1 MNVLNLDSIKQ
12 DLIQVAHFC
21 AVKGLV
27 PATSGNFSA
36 RLENQEILI
45 SVSGKDKAT
54 LTEGDLMLVDF
65 LGRAK
70 DSNLKETA
78 AQRAV
83 SRLTRTNDR
92 SVLLVHEDHEDDEN
106 AENGVVPPS
115 LKPSAETLLHTQ
127 LYKTFPNA
135 KFIAHF
141 HSSSSAVLSKVL
153 LKQGIKV
160 LELEGFELLK
170 ALSGVSTH
178 DHTEILPIFPN
189 NQDIEKLADLIQPVL
204 DKFANSEKPL
214 HAYLLAGHGLYTWGS
229 TVSETIRHVDALN
242 TLIESYLLE
251 MQLNKVIHEK
261 EEAVK
266 V

>member
-1 MNVLNLDSIKQ
+1 MNALNLDSIKQ

-21 AVKGLV
+21 AMKGLV

-36 RLENQEILI
+36 RLENREILI

-54 LTEGDLMLVDF
+54 LAEEDLMLVDF

-70 DSNLKETA
+70 ASNLK
-78 AQRAV
+78 
-83 SRLTRTNDR
+83 
-92 SVLLVHEDHEDDEN
+92 EDDEN
-106 AENGVVPPS
+106 AENGVVQPS

-127 LYKTFPNA
+127 LYRTFPNA

-141 HSSSSAVLSKVL
+141 HSSFSAVLSKVL

-160 LELEGFELLK
+160 LKLEGFELLK
-170 ALSGVSTH
+170 ALSGVQTH
-178 DHTEILPIFPN
+178 EYTEILPIFPN
-189 NQDIEKLADLIQPVL
+189 NQNIEELADLIQPVI
-204 DKFANSEKPL
+204 DKLTNSEKPL

-251 MQLNKVIHEK
+251 MQLNKAIQNK
-261 EEAVK
+261 GEAVK

>member
-12 DLIQVAHFC
+12 DLIKIAHFC
-21 AVKGLV
+21 AAKGLV

-36 RLENQEILI
+36 HLENREILI

-54 LTEGDLMLVDF
+54 LAEGDLMLVDF

-70 DSNLKETA
+70 DSNLK
-78 AQRAV
+78 
-83 SRLTRTNDR
+83 
-92 SVLLVHEDHEDDEN
+92 
-106 AENGVVPPS
+106 
-115 LKPSAETLLHTQ
+115 PSAETLLHTQ
-127 LYKTFPNA
+127 IYRTFPNT

-153 LKQGIKV
+153 LKKGIKLV
-160 LELEGFELLK
+160 KLEGFELLK
-170 ALSGVSTH
+170 ALSGVDTH
-178 DHTEILPIFPN
+178 EHTEILPIFPN
-189 NQDIEKLADLIQPVL
+189 NQDIEELTNLIQPVI
-204 DKFANSEKPL
+204 DKLANAEKPL
-214 HAYLLAGHGLYTWGS
+214 HAYLIAGHGLYTWGN

-251 MQLNKVIHEK
+251 MQLNKVVQDKEK
-261 EEAVK
+261 TLK

>member
-12 DLIQVAHFC
+12 DLIQIAHFC

-54 LTEGDLMLVDF
+54 LAEGDLMLVDF

-70 DSNLKETA
+70 ASNLK
-78 AQRAV
+78 
-83 SRLTRTNDR
+83 
-92 SVLLVHEDHEDDEN
+92 EDDEN
-106 AENGVVPPS
+106 AENGIVQTS

-127 LYKTFPNA
+127 VYKTFPNA

-153 LKQGIKV
+153 LKQGIKA
-160 LELEGFELLK
+160 LKLEGFELLK

-189 NQDIEKLADLIQPVL
+189 NQDIEKLADLIQPVI
-204 DKFANSEKPL
+204 DKLANSEKPL
-214 HAYLLAGHGLYTWGS
+214 HAYLLAGHGLYTWGN
-229 TVSETIRHVDALN
+229 TVRETIRHVDALN

-251 MQLNKVIHEK
+251 MQLNKVIQGK
-261 EEAVK
+261 EEV
-266 V
+266 VGV

>member
-12 DLIQVAHFC
+12 DLIKVAHFC

-70 DSNLKETA
+70 ASNLK
-78 AQRAV
+78 
-83 SRLTRTNDR
+83 
-92 SVLLVHEDHEDDEN
+92 EDDEN

-127 LYKTFPNA
+127 VYRTFPNA

-160 LELEGFELLK
+160 LKLEGFELLK
-170 ALSGVSTH
+170 ALSGVLTH

-204 DKFANSEKPL
+204 DKLANTEKPL

-251 MQLNKVIHEK
+251 MQLNKVIYEK

>member
-1 MNVLNLDSIKQ
+1 VLNLDSIKQ

-45 SVSGKDKAT
+45 RVSGKDKAT
-54 LTEGDLMLVDF
+54 LAEEDLMVVDF

-70 DSNLKETA
+70 DS
-78 AQRAV
+78 
-83 SRLTRTNDR
+83 
-92 SVLLVHEDHEDDEN
+92 
-106 AENGVVPPS
+106 S
-115 LKPSAETLLHTQ
+115 LRPSAETLLHTQ
-127 LYKTFPNA
+127 VYRTFPNA

-153 LKQGIKV
+153 LKQGIKI
-160 LELEGFELLK
+160 LKLEGFELLK
-170 ALSGVSTH
+170 ALSGVLTH
-178 DHTEILPIFPN
+178 EYTEILPIFPN
-189 NQDIEKLADLIQPVL
+189 NQDIEELATLIQPVL
-204 DKFANSEKPL
+204 DKLANSEKPL
-214 HAYLLAGHGLYTWGS
+214 HAYLLAGHGLYTWGN

>member
-54 LTEGDLMLVDF
+54 LAEGDLMLVDF
-65 LGRAK
+65 LGRA
-70 DSNLKETA
+70 NLK
-78 AQRAV
+78 
-83 SRLTRTNDR
+83 
-92 SVLLVHEDHEDDEN
+92 EDDEN
-106 AENGVVPPS
+106 AENGVVQPS

-127 LYKTFPNA
+127 VYRTFPNA

-153 LKQGIKV
+153 LKQGIKA
-160 LELEGFELLK
+160 LKLEGFELLK

-178 DHTEILPIFPN
+178 DHTEIVPIFPN
-189 NQDIEKLADLIQPVL
+189 NQDIEELADLIQPVIDQL
-204 DKFANSEKPL
+204 ANSEKPL

-251 MQLNKVIHEK
+251 MQLNKVMQGK
-261 EEAVK
+261 EEV
-266 V
+266 VEV

>member
-36 RLENQEILI
+36 RLENREILI

-54 LTEGDLMLVDF
+54 LAEGDLMLVDF

-70 DSNLKETA
+70 ASNLK
-78 AQRAV
+78 
-83 SRLTRTNDR
+83 
-92 SVLLVHEDHEDDEN
+92 EDDEN
-106 AENGVVPPS
+106 AENGVVQPS

-127 LYKTFPNA
+127 LYRTFPNA

-153 LKQGIKV
+153 LKQGIKA
-160 LELEGFELLK
+160 LKLEGFELLK
-170 ALSGVSTH
+170 ALSGVQTH
-178 DHTEILPIFPN
+178 EYTEILPIFPN
-189 NQDIEKLADLIQPVL
+189 NQDIEELADLIQPVL
-204 DKFANSEKPL
+204 DKLANSEKPL

-251 MQLNKVIHEK
+251 MQLNKAIYDK
-261 EEAVK
+261 REAVK

>member
-54 LTEGDLMLVDF
+54 LAEGDLMLVDF
-65 LGRAK
+65 LGRA
-70 DSNLKETA
+70 NLK
-78 AQRAV
+78 
-83 SRLTRTNDR
+83 
-92 SVLLVHEDHEDDEN
+92 EDDEN
-106 AENGVVPPS
+106 AENGVVQPS

-127 LYKTFPNA
+127 VYRTFPNA

-153 LKQGIKV
+153 LKQGIKA
-160 LELEGFELLK
+160 LKLEGFELLK

-189 NQDIEKLADLIQPVL
+189 NQDIEELADLIQPVI
-204 DKFANSEKPL
+204 DKLANSEKPL

-229 TVSETIRHVDALN
+229 TVCETIRHVDALN

-251 MQLNKVIHEK
+251 MQLNKVMQGK
-261 EEAVK
+261 EEV
-266 V
+266 VEV

>member
-54 LTEGDLMLVDF
+54 LAEGDLMLVDF
-65 LGRAK
+65 LGRA
-70 DSNLKETA
+70 NLK
-78 AQRAV
+78 
-83 SRLTRTNDR
+83 
-92 SVLLVHEDHEDDEN
+92 EDDEN
-106 AENGVVPPS
+106 SENGVVQPS

-127 LYKTFPNA
+127 VYRTFPNA

-153 LKQGIKV
+153 LKQGIKA
-160 LELEGFELLK
+160 LKLEGFELLK

-178 DHTEILPIFPN
+178 DHTEIVPIFPN
-189 NQDIEKLADLIQPVL
+189 NQDIEELADLIQPVIDQL
-204 DKFANSEKPL
+204 ANSEKPL

-251 MQLNKVIHEK
+251 MQLNKVMQGK
-261 EEAVK
+261 EEV
-266 V
+266 VEV

>member
-12 DLIQVAHFC
+12 DLIKVAHFC
-21 AVKGLV
+21 AMKGLV

-36 RLENQEILI
+36 RLENREILI

-70 DSNLKETA
+70 DSNLK
-78 AQRAV
+78 
-83 SRLTRTNDR
+83 
-92 SVLLVHEDHEDDEN
+92 
-106 AENGVVPPS
+106 
-115 LKPSAETLLHTQ
+115 PSAETLLHTQ
-127 LYKTFPNA
+127 IYRTFPNA

-153 LKQGIKV
+153 LKKGIKLV
-160 LELEGFELLK
+160 KLEGFELLK

-178 DHTEILPIFPN
+178 DHTEIVPIFPN
-189 NQDIEKLADLIQPVL
+189 NQDIEELADLIQPVI
-204 DKFANSEKPL
+204 DKLANSEKPL
-214 HAYLLAGHGLYTWGS
+214 HAYLIAGHGLYTWGN

-251 MQLNKVIHEK
+251 TQLNKFIQDKEK
-261 EEAVK
+261 TLK

>member
-1 MNVLNLDSIKQ
+1 M
-12 DLIQVAHFC
+12 
-21 AVKGLV
+21 KGLV

-36 RLENQEILI
+36 RLGNREILI

-65 LGRAK
+65 LGRA
-70 DSNLKETA
+70 NLK
-78 AQRAV
+78 
-83 SRLTRTNDR
+83 
-92 SVLLVHEDHEDDEN
+92 EDDEN
-106 AENGVVPPS
+106 AENGVVQPS

-127 LYKTFPNA
+127 LYRTFPNA

-153 LKQGIKV
+153 LKQGIKLV
-160 LELEGFELLK
+160 KLEGFELLK
-170 ALSGVSTH
+170 ALSGVQTH
-178 DHTEILPIFPN
+178 EYTEILPIFPN
-189 NQDIEKLADLIQPVL
+189 NQNIEELADLIQPVI
-204 DKFANSEKPL
+204 DKLANSEKPL
-214 HAYLLAGHGLYTWGS
+214 HAYLIAGHGLYTWGN

-251 MQLNKVIHEK
+251 MQLNKVIQNK
-261 EEAVK
+261 GEAVK

>member
-1 MNVLNLDSIKQ
+1 
-12 DLIQVAHFC
+12 
-21 AVKGLV
+21 
-27 PATSGNFSA
+27 
-36 RLENQEILI
+36 
-45 SVSGKDKAT
+45 
-54 LTEGDLMLVDF
+54 
-65 LGRAK
+65 RAK
-70 DSNLKETA
+70 ASNLKETA

-92 SVLLVHEDHEDDEN
+92 SVRVISSDAEDASHVSGSYPSKRKYKLDLSSLHEDHEDDEN
-106 AENGVVPPS
+106 AENGVVQPS

-127 LYKTFPNA
+127 VYRTFPNA

-153 LKQGIKV
+153 LKQGIKA
-160 LELEGFELLK
+160 LKLEGFELLK

-189 NQDIEKLADLIQPVL
+189 NQDIEELADLIQPVI
-204 DKFANSEKPL
+204 DKLANSEKPL

-261 EEAVK
+261 EEAVE

>member
-1 MNVLNLDSIKQ
+1 MNALNLDSIKQ

-21 AVKGLV
+21 AMKGLV

-36 RLENQEILI
+36 RLENREILI

-54 LTEGDLMLVDF
+54 LAEGDLMLVDF

-70 DSNLKETA
+70 ASNLK
-78 AQRAV
+78 
-83 SRLTRTNDR
+83 
-92 SVLLVHEDHEDDEN
+92 EDDEN
-106 AENGVVPPS
+106 AENGVVQPS

-127 LYKTFPNA
+127 LYRTFPNA

-153 LKQGIKV
+153 LKQGIKA
-160 LELEGFELLK
+160 LKLEGFELLK
-170 ALSGVSTH
+170 ALSGVLTH
-178 DHTEILPIFPN
+178 EYTEILPIFPN
-189 NQDIEKLADLIQPVL
+189 NQNIEELADLIQPVI
-204 DKFANSEKPL
+204 DKLANSEKPL

-251 MQLNKVIHEK
+251 MQLNKAIQNK
-261 EEAVK
+261 GEAVE

>member
-12 DLIQVAHFC
+12 DLIKVAHFC

-70 DSNLKETA
+70 ASN
-78 AQRAV
+78 
-83 SRLTRTNDR
+83 
-92 SVLLVHEDHEDDEN
+92 
-106 AENGVVPPS
+106 

-127 LYKTFPNA
+127 VYRTFPKA

-153 LKQGIKV
+153 LKQGIKA
-160 LELEGFELLK
+160 LKLEGFELLK
-170 ALSGVSTH
+170 ALSGVLTH
-178 DHTEILPIFPN
+178 DYTEILPIFPN
-189 NQDIEKLADLIQPVL
+189 NQNIEELADLIQPVL
-204 DKFANSEKPL
+204 EKLANSEKPL

-229 TVSETIRHVDALN
+229 TQSETIRHVDALN

>member
-1 MNVLNLDSIKQ
+1 MNALNLDSIKQ

-21 AVKGLV
+21 AMKGLV

-36 RLENQEILI
+36 RLGNREILI

-65 LGRAK
+65 LGRA
-70 DSNLKETA
+70 NLK
-78 AQRAV
+78 
-83 SRLTRTNDR
+83 
-92 SVLLVHEDHEDDEN
+92 EDDEN
-106 AENGVVPPS
+106 AENGVVQPS

-127 LYKTFPNA
+127 LYRTFPNA

-153 LKQGIKV
+153 LKQGIKLV
-160 LELEGFELLK
+160 KLEGFELLK
-170 ALSGVSTH
+170 ALSGVQTH
-178 DHTEILPIFPN
+178 EYTEILPIFPN
-189 NQDIEKLADLIQPVL
+189 NQNIEELADLIQPVI
-204 DKFANSEKPL
+204 DKLANSEKPL
-214 HAYLLAGHGLYTWGS
+214 HAYLLAGHGLYTWGN

-251 MQLNKVIHEK
+251 MQLNKAIQNK
-261 EEAVK
+261 GEAVK

>member
-12 DLIQVAHFC
+12 DLIKVAHFC

-70 DSNLKETA
+70 ASNLK
-78 AQRAV
+78 
-83 SRLTRTNDR
+83 
-92 SVLLVHEDHEDDEN
+92 EDDEN

-127 LYKTFPNA
+127 VYRTFPNA

-153 LKQGIKV
+153 LKQGIKA
-160 LELEGFELLK
+160 LKLEGFELLK
-170 ALSGVSTH
+170 ALSGVLTH
-178 DHTEILPIFPN
+178 DYTEILPIFPN
-189 NQDIEKLADLIQPVL
+189 NQNIEELADLIQPVL
-204 DKFANSEKPL
+204 EKLANSEKPL

-229 TVSETIRHVDALN
+229 TQSETIRHVDALN

-251 MQLNKVIHEK
+251 MQLNKVMQGK
-261 EEAVK
+261 EEV
-266 V
+266 VEV

>member
-21 AVKGLV
+21 AIKGLV

-54 LTEGDLMLVDF
+54 LAEGDLMLVDF

-70 DSNLKETA
+70 DS
-78 AQRAV
+78 
-83 SRLTRTNDR
+83 
-92 SVLLVHEDHEDDEN
+92 
-106 AENGVVPPS
+106 S

-127 LYKTFPNA
+127 VYRTFPKA

-153 LKQGIKV
+153 LKKGIKV

-170 ALSGVSTH
+170 ALSGVQTH
-178 DHTEILPIFPN
+178 EYTEILPIFPN
-189 NQDIEKLADLIQPVL
+189 HQDIEELADLIQPVL
-204 DKFANSEKPL
+204 DKLANSEKPL
-214 HAYLLAGHGLYTWGS
+214 HAYLLAGHGLYTWGN

-251 MQLNKVIHEK
+251 MQLNKVMQGK
-261 EEAVK
+261 EEV
-266 V
+266 VEV

>member
-54 LTEGDLMLVDF
+54 LAEEDLMVVDF

-70 DSNLKETA
+70 DS
-78 AQRAV
+78 
-83 SRLTRTNDR
+83 
-92 SVLLVHEDHEDDEN
+92 
-106 AENGVVPPS
+106 S
-115 LKPSAETLLHTQ
+115 LRPSAETLLHTQ
-127 LYKTFPNA
+127 VYRTFPNA

-153 LKQGIKV
+153 LKQGIKI
-160 LELEGFELLK
+160 LKLEGFELLK
-170 ALSGVSTH
+170 ALSGVLTH
-178 DHTEILPIFPN
+178 EYTEILPIFPN
-189 NQDIEKLADLIQPVL
+189 NQDIEELATLIQPVL
-204 DKFANSEKPL
+204 DKLANSEKPL
-214 HAYLLAGHGLYTWGS
+214 HAYLLAGHGLYTWGN

>member
-1 MNVLNLDSIKQ
+1 MNALNLDSIKQ

-21 AVKGLV
+21 AMKGLV

-36 RLENQEILI
+36 RLGNREILI

-65 LGRAK
+65 LGRA
-70 DSNLKETA
+70 NLK
-78 AQRAV
+78 
-83 SRLTRTNDR
+83 
-92 SVLLVHEDHEDDEN
+92 EDDEN
-106 AENGVVPPS
+106 AENGVVQPS

-127 LYKTFPNA
+127 LYRTFPNA

-153 LKQGIKV
+153 LKQGIKLV
-160 LELEGFELLK
+160 KLEGFELLK
-170 ALSGVSTH
+170 ALSGVQTH
-178 DHTEILPIFPN
+178 EYTEILPIFPN
-189 NQDIEKLADLIQPVL
+189 NQNIEELADLIQPVI
-204 DKFANSEKPL
+204 DKLANSEKPL
-214 HAYLLAGHGLYTWGS
+214 HAYLIAGHGLYTWGN

-251 MQLNKVIHEK
+251 MQLNKVIQNK
-261 EEAVK
+261 GEAVK

>member
-1 MNVLNLDSIKQ
+1 MNALNLDSIKQ

-21 AVKGLV
+21 AMKGLV

-36 RLENQEILI
+36 RLGNREILI

-65 LGRAK
+65 LGRA
-70 DSNLKETA
+70 NLK
-78 AQRAV
+78 
-83 SRLTRTNDR
+83 
-92 SVLLVHEDHEDDEN
+92 EDDEN
-106 AENGVVPPS
+106 AENGVVQPS

-127 LYKTFPNA
+127 LYRTFPNA

-153 LKQGIKV
+153 LKQGIKLV
-160 LELEGFELLK
+160 KLEGFELLK
-170 ALSGVSTH
+170 ALSGVQTH
-178 DHTEILPIFPN
+178 EYTEILPIFPN
-189 NQDIEKLADLIQPVL
+189 NQNIEELADLIQPVI
-204 DKFANSEKPL
+204 DKLANSEKPL
-214 HAYLLAGHGLYTWGS
+214 HAYLIAGHGLYTWGS

-251 MQLNKVIHEK
+251 MQLNKAIQNK
-261 EEAVK
+261 GEAVK